1 MAHLHPRALMEIFK
15 FEDSFKVMTF
25 GGVCHAWHRAVNDRE
40 LWLHY
45 VSTQFPDEPDLI
57 VASNKEMRD
66 NYVNAVLRS
75 RTLVNVDWGA
85 SMVEEFDLMEHHMS
99 RRRMDS
105 KYPYAC
111 PSWCRLGK
119 KAVLICGGFTLS
131 KPTEPSADLTVLLSL
146 QDCSFT
152 PRADMLKG
160 RYRHALIPYGR
171 FIYCFGGRTVDGDR
185 SCEKYNRLADTWQAL
200 PSMRECRYSIT
211 PAVFQSK
218 VYLIGSGKG
227 VDVLHLYTETFT
239 YLEVLPNLEWGCSA
253 ISSRDCIYVLARD
266 EVLSWDGKSSQM
278 EHRARVEPGIW
289 FSPAPVCKLEDTV
302 LLITEFGVKQF
313 DPALLQV
320 TDLPAALWHHRA
332 SVS

>member
-1 MAHLHPRALMEIFK
+1 M
-15 FEDSFKVMTF
+15 
-25 GGVCHAWHRAVNDRE
+25 
-40 LWLHY
+40 
-45 VSTQFPDEPDLI
+45 
-57 VASNKEMRD
+57 
-66 NYVNAVLRS
+66 
-75 RTLVNVDWGA
+75 
-85 SMVEEFDLMEHHMS
+85 EEFDLIEHYMS